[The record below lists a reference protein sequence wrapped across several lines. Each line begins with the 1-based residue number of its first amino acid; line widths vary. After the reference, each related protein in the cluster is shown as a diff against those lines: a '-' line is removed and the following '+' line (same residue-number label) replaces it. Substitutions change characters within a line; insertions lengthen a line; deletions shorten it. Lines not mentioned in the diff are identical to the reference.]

1 MSAAKGRPK
10 GRANGWTAAQI
21 RALGTLVDIP
31 TAGSIF
37 GMNRTVAYD
46 AARRGAFP
54 VPVMTVGK
62 RRWVSVLSIMAVLGI
77 PAEPPRHPSPP
88 STDGTTESAPST

>member
-1 MSAAKGRPK
+1 MSGGK

-77 PAEPPRHPSPP
+77 PTEAPARPEPPTGGGSAGSPM
-88 STDGTTESAPST
+88 T